1 MAFTHG
7 NAYGESYFSFVNGQ
21 YTNDGGSHQSA
32 FREGLLKGVNEFAKK
47 SYAGEDVRDGIVAA
61 IAVTVGGI
69 AAYVLYGAGEVDE
82 AVDWGELGLAW
93 LLPTLLVGGLGM
105 WILSRRAASASS
117 REGGASVSGSSRSD
131 LSGAALGSPGVD
143 PSTRR

>member
-1 MAFTHG
+1 MLDTLRGSSQAPV
-7 NAYGESYFSFVNGQ
+7 FS
-21 YTNDGGSHQSA
+21 SA
-32 FREGLLKGVNEFAKK
+32 APVDARAIGV
-47 SYAGEDVRDGIVAA
+47 VAV

-93 LLPTLLVGGLGM
+93 LLPTLVVGGLGM
-105 WILSRRAASASS
+105 WVLSRRATSASS
-117 REGGASVSGSSRSD
+117 REGGPAVSGSSSSD